1 MPREKKVDLPD
12 TLKRSDRHAQ
22 EIYREALKS
31 AHETYEGDE
40 ARSHR
45 VAYAALKHEY
55 KKSGDRWVKKAASGP
70 SDPQAARG
78 PTSRPSSTDRK
89 PAQTADGRVAGQ
101 EKSRDELYERAKK
114 LDISGRS
121 KMSKEELAVAI
132 HEAGS
137 GSEKQSKS
145 KR

>member
-22 EIYREALKS
+22 EIYRETLKS
-31 AHETYEGDE
+31 AHETYGGNESR
-40 ARSHR
+40 AHR

-55 KKSGDRWVKKAASGP
+55 KKSGDKWVKKSSSGP

-78 PTSRPSSTDRK
+78 PTSRPSSTGRK
-89 PAQTADGRVAGQ
+89 PAETADGRVAGE

-121 KMSKEELAVAI
+121 KMNKEELAVAI
-132 HEAGS
+132 HDAGS
-137 GSEKQSKS
+137 GSETRSKS